1 MNLSWFLVDFIG
13 QLIRECV
20 PFKERTASNM
30 QTGCPLCANFKI
42 HFNWEQTSI
51 LRCWALY
58 HEEIQLFSIRES
70 VVDLLCINKI
80 CYWDGLKFFDFR
92 FCGFYKFSAMS
103 PALRFIFVVR
113 YLIIHDLPIHLFIPL
128 IIHLRNIDLLT
139 DLFTNL
145 FIGLFT
151 DIIADLFND
160 LLIN

>member
-1 MNLSWFLVDFIG
+1 
-13 QLIRECV
+13 
-20 PFKERTASNM
+20 
-30 QTGCPLCANFKI
+30 
-42 HFNWEQTSI
+42 
-51 LRCWALY
+51 
-58 HEEIQLFSIRES
+58 
-70 VVDLLCINKI
+70 
-80 CYWDGLKFFDFR
+80 
-92 FCGFYKFSAMS
+92 MS

>member
-1 MNLSWFLVDFIG
+1 
-13 QLIRECV
+13 
-20 PFKERTASNM
+20 
-30 QTGCPLCANFKI
+30 
-42 HFNWEQTSI
+42 
-51 LRCWALY
+51 
-58 HEEIQLFSIRES
+58 
-70 VVDLLCINKI
+70 
-80 CYWDGLKFFDFR
+80 
-92 FCGFYKFSAMS
+92 MS

-128 IIHLRNIDLLT
+128 FDNLQISKNPIIHLRNIDLLT